1 MIQEMLTQL
10 LPELEVDPR
19 TVSALLC
26 ASAAAVAA
34 LNWMQRR
41 RIQEKMEEARRMRDL
56 GLQRMEKAV
65 QRFKQQNPGADP
77 SRILSLPLVELAEKL
92 KEGSLSAESVLY
104 TYVDKAL
111 AATRELNC
119 LRQLIPECE
128 EQLRDLQGQ
137 KEKGL
142 LHGVPISIKDHISY
156 KGHLSTCGFA
166 PFLGPPEQED
176 SVLVQ
181 VLKRQGAIPFAITNI
196 PQSLFNYDCSN
207 AIFGQTLNPWDHRKS
222 PGGSSGGEGA
232 LIAAGGSILGF
243 GSDLGGSIRL
253 PSSFCGLC
261 GLKPTGKRLS
271 LSGVTSPVPGLLSVT
286 GTIGPMARDVDGLA
300 LCMRALLGEDLFQ
313 LDPTVPPIPFNEK
326 LFCASTP
333 LRIGYYETDGYF
345 LLPPCMRR
353 AVRETRDLLQEAG
366 HTLVPFA
373 PPRVDY
379 VVNELFMRGVFAD
392 GGSTLMDLFAQD
404 LVDPGLKPQVNCYR
418 IPSLVKKT
426 LALLVRPLFPRLAWH
441 LDALCGVRS
450 DPAWS
455 RCEPQGPASQRFSDP
470 KRTAL
475 LPPPAAL
482 PFRLLEPHLHP
493 SASNS
498 RPIARSSLPNGRN
511 SSWTWCCVRSWGQPS
526 PLAIQGSSW
535 RLSPPPCCITP

>member
-1 MIQEMLTQL
+1 MIQETLGHL
-10 LPELEVDPR
+10 LPELELDPH

-41 RIQEKMEEARRMRDL
+41 RIQKKMEEARRMRDL
-56 GLQRMEKAV
+56 GLQCMEKAV

-111 AATRELNC
+111 AVTRELNC
-119 LRQLIPECE
+119 LRHVIPECE
-128 EQLRDLQGQ
+128 GQLRDLQGQ

-142 LHGVPISIKDHISY
+142 LHGVPVSIKDHIGY

-166 PFLGPPEQED
+166 PFLGPPEQEN

-181 VLKRQGAIPFAITNI
+181 VLKHQGAIPFAITNV

-271 LSGVTSPVPGLLSVT
+271 LSGVTVPVPGLLSVT
-286 GTIGPMARDVDGLA
+286 GAIGPMAQDVGGLA
-300 LCMRALLGEDLFQ
+300 LCMRALLGDALFQ

-353 AVRETRDLLQEAG
+353 AVRETGELLQEAG

-379 VVNELFMRGVFAD
+379 VVNELFMRGAFAD
-392 GGSTLMDLFAQD
+392 GCSTLVDLFAQD

-418 IPSLVKKT
+418 IPVLVKKI
-426 LALLVRPLFPRLAWH
+426 LALLVRPLFPRLARH
-441 LDALCGVRS
+441 LDALCGVR
-450 DPAWS
+450 
-455 RCEPQGPASQRFSDP
+455 
-470 KRTAL
+470 
-475 LPPPAAL
+475 
-482 PFRLLEPHLHP
+482 
-493 SASNS
+493 
-498 RPIARSSLPNGRN
+498 
-511 SSWTWCCVRSWGQPS
+511 
-526 PLAIQGSSW
+526 
-535 RLSPPPCCITP
+535 